1 MASGADQPTM
11 PESAH
16 PQSAICNPQSERASG
31 VLLHPTSLPGPYGVG
46 ELGPAAVAFLDF
58 LAAAGQRLWQ
68 VLPLGPTAE
77 GDSPY
82 TSPSAFAGN
91 PLLVSVAR
99 LRDDGL
105 LDRADLADAPAFP
118 TKVVAYEAVRPYKEG
133 LLRRA
138 HARFRPDA
146 AFRAFA
152 AREGA
157 WLDDYALFAALRARH
172 GGAHWW
178 DWEPPLARR
187 KPAAL
192 ARARRALA
200 DELGFQRFVQYR
212 FCADYA
218 ALRRAARARGI
229 RLIGDLPIFVARDS
243 ADVWAHPDL
252 FLLDADGAP
261 TAVAGVPP
269 DYYSATGQLWGN
281 PLYRWDAMARDGYAW
296 WTARLRAALALY
308 DLVRLD
314 HFRGFEAYWAVP
326 AGAET
331 AANGRWVAGPRDDFF
346 DAARAALGGLPFIA
360 EDLGLITPEV
370 HALRERVGLPGMK
383 VLQFAFSDPDSPY
396 LPHTFT
402 PDCVVYTG
410 THDNDTTRGWWAAAD
425 DAERAFA
432 RRYLGR
438 DGADI
443 AWDLIRLAFG
453 SVAALAVVPL
463 QDVLDLGSA
472 ARMNTPGVPTGNWAW
487 RCPPGALTP
496 ALAARLRD
504 LATVYGRAPDVP

>member
-1 MASGADQPTM
+1 M
-11 PESAH
+11 PEPANLQPSTF
-16 PQSAICNPQSERASG
+16 NPQLARASG
-31 VLLHPTSLPGPYGVG
+31 LLLHPTSLPGRYGIG
-46 ELGPAAVAFLDF
+46 ELGPAAGMFIDF

-68 VLPLGPTAE
+68 MLPLGPTAE

-91 PLLVSVAR
+91 PLLVSVDR

-105 LDRADLADAPAFP
+105 LGAADLADTPDFPA
-118 TKVVAYEAVRPYKEG
+118 VAVAYEAVRPFKEG

-138 HARFRPDA
+138 YARFRPDA
-146 AFRAFA
+146 AFGVFA
-152 AREGA
+152 ARHAA

-172 GGAHWW
+172 DGAHWW
-178 DWEPPLARR
+178 DWGPPLARR
-187 KPAAL
+187 DADAL
-192 ARARRALA
+192 GRARRELA
-200 DELGFQRFVQYR
+200 DELAYQRFVQYR
-212 FCADYA
+212 FFGDYA
-218 ALRRAARARGI
+218 ALRRAARARDV

-243 ADVWAHPDL
+243 ADVWAHSDL
-252 FLLDADGAP
+252 FQLDAGYAP

-269 DYYSATGQLWGN
+269 DYFSATGQLWGN

-296 WTARLRAALALY
+296 WTARLRMALSLY

-326 AGAET
+326 AGEET
-331 AANGRWVAGPRDDFF
+331 AANGRWVAGPRDAFF
-346 DAARAALGGLPFIA
+346 AAVRDALGGLPFLA

-396 LPHTFT
+396 LPHNYT

-410 THDNDTTRGWWAAAD
+410 THDNDTTRGWWAAAGEE
-425 DAERAFA
+425 ERALA

-453 SVAALAVVPL
+453 SVAALAIVPL
-463 QDVLDLGSA
+463 QDVLDLGGE
-472 ARMNTPGVPTGNWAW
+472 ARMNAPGVPTGNWTW
-487 RCPPGALTP
+487 RYERGALTAP
-496 ALAARLRD
+496 LAARLRD
-504 LATVYGRAPDVP
+504 LASVYGRAPARR